1 MATLES
7 AFNPTYSENASKL
20 TGRPNWV
27 TVEVED
33 NIDKDFWSD
42 LLCDLCPEKEF
53 HFFPFHTVL
62 NNEGEKEQ
70 KGKGKSKII
79 NASKDF
85 SALHIGCVDSD
96 YEWILSD
103 STADGKTISHNKY
116 LLQTYAYSIEN
127 LMCLPCTLKDFCQ
140 ENTEEQVAFDFI
152 DYMNRLSQTVHPLLV
167 WSAYLYGKGDKSFT
181 PTAWRDVLVNT
192 ERDSEC
198 SLALIK
204 QKTIEKIEELDKAF
218 AAEIADKDE
227 FWASLSTE
235 KDITAESAYLYVR
248 GHDLYDH
255 LVNSVLN
262 PIISSLRN
270 NHFTALRSSNMNDS
284 RNAVLQE
291 YSKKNK
297 SVKDLLAT
305 NYRYKNKTPLY
316 DKIKDDVSK
325 IWE

>member
-1 MATLES
+1 M
-7 AFNPTYSENASKL
+7 
-20 TGRPNWV
+20 
-27 TVEVED
+27 ED
-33 NIDKDFWSD
+33 NIDAEFWEDLLSYLCPTKDFHFVPYHTY
-42 LLCDLCPEKEF
+42 LKEDGDKVF
-53 HFFPFHTVL
+53 IR
-62 NNEGEKEQ
+62 
-70 KGKGKSKII
+70 GKGHVLHPDEEFNKW
-79 NASKDF
+79 
-85 SALHIGCVDSD
+85 HIGCVDSD
-96 YEWILSD
+96 YDWLLSD
-103 STADGKTISHNKY
+103 YTADGKTICNNKY

-127 LMCLPCTLKDFCQ
+127 LMCLPCTLVDFCQ
-140 ENTEEQVAFDFI
+140 ENTEEPVAFDFT
-152 DYMNRLSQTVHPLLV
+152 DYMNRLSETVYPLLV

-192 ERDSEC
+192 ERDTEC

-204 QKTIEKIEELDKAF
+204 HKTIERIEELDKAF
-218 AAEIADKDE
+218 ASEIADKDE

-262 PIISSLRN
+262 PVISSLRN
-270 NHFTALRSSNMNDS
+270 NHFTALRSSNMNEDS

-291 YSKKNK
+291 YNKKNK
-297 SVKDLLAT
+297 SVKELLVM
-305 NYRYKNKTPLY
+305 NYRYKNQTPLY